1 MEGDEDGSIGNAC
14 ITRIE
19 LAIITVGVVVTAERN
34 EVKTANL
41 PWNSAIW

>member
-1 MEGDEDGSIGNAC
+1 MEGDEDGSIRNAC
-14 ITRIE
+14 FPRVE
-19 LAIITVGVVVTAERN
+19 LAIITVGVVVTAERD